1 MALSIM
7 KVNEILGELA
17 AITPPIIDLTVEHIL
32 STADLDFSHYDELFK
47 YLMRMDGYIVNPT
60 KIVLCPNNHKC
71 DEFSLEEPV
80 DLEEIFNCPCGE
92 EDFEPDNI
100 IIVFNFTEQFKEES
114 LKKKRI
120 FVNREPQL
128 V

>member
-17 AITPPIIDLTVEHIL
+17 ANTPPIIDFTVEHIL
-32 STADLDFSHYDELFK
+32 SLADLDMSHYDELFK
-47 YLMRMDGYIVNPT
+47 YLMRMDGYIVIPK
-60 KIVLCPNNHKC
+60 KILLCPNNHKC
-71 DEFSLEEPV
+71 DEFSLDEPV
-80 DLEEIFNCPCGE
+80 DFEEIFNCPCGE

-100 IIVFNFTEQFKEES
+100 IIVFNFTGQFKEES
-114 LKKKRI
+114 LKKKQT
-120 FVNREPQL
+120 FAEKVLQL